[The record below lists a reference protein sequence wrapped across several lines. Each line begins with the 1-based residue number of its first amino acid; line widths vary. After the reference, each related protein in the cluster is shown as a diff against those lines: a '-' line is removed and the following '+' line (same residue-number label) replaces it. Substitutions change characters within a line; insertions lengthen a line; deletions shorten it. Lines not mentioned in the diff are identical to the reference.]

1 MAVTSLIFIVL
12 AYKWYIQNQKNILQ
26 ILDQK
31 IVGLLTNLHF

>member
-12 AYKWYIQNQKNILQ
+12 AYKWYISNQKNILH
-26 ILDQK
+26 ILDEK